1 MDKYARLAE
10 LLKQVAGT
18 PSGTPLFYAEVKSVE
33 GDSCT
38 ITYADLDIDEVSLNA
53 TRSGVADKLI
63 ITPKIGTMAL
73 IGSLSGDLRD
83 LVMLKC
89 DEPELISYTYGG
101 LEVIIDSTD
110 SKVSVKNNDISLVD
124 LFTSIM
130 DIITNLT
137 VSTPNGPSGTPLP
150 PTIMAIEQ
158 FNLDMPKLLK

>member
-10 LLKQVAGT
+10 LLKAVTGSK
-18 PSGTPLFYAEVKSVE
+18 SGSPLFYAEVKSIQ

-38 ITYADLDIDEVSLNA
+38 ITFAELDIDEVKLNA
-53 TRSGVADKLI
+53 TGGDVSDKLI
-63 ITPKIGTMAL
+63 ITPKVGTMAL

-89 DEPELISYTYGG
+89 DEPELISYIYGG

-110 SKVSVKNNDISLVD
+110 SKVSIKNSDISLVD

-130 DIITNLT
+130 DIFTNLT

-150 PTIMAIEQ
+150 PTIQAIQQ
-158 FNLDMPKLLK
+158 FNQDMPKLLK